1 MREGEEV
8 GRGKRERRQVRE
20 KRAEKGEDIAKDGE
34 EGGKGDR
41 EVTLTFAS
49 RFPKRA
55 VSFEDGILA

>member
-1 MREGEEV
+1 M
-8 GRGKRERRQVRE
+8 RE